1 MKHKL
6 SASIQRFL
14 RWLFG
19 APFEELPPE
28 FGDLVPPE
36 LRTFQARA
44 AEIEHHPLGTVSAV
58 ADVHGQT
65 KPGKRHRFSRREQ
78 FK

>member
-1 MKHKL
+1 MKHRL
-6 SASIQRFL
+6 STSIQRFL

-28 FGDLVPPE
+28 FGDLVPPD
-36 LRTFQARA
+36 LRAFQSRA
-44 AEIEHHPLGTVSAV
+44 AEIEHSPLGTVSAV
-58 ADVHGQT
+58 AGDYGQT

>member
-6 SASIQRFL
+6 PARIQHFL

-19 APFEELPPE
+19 APFEKLPPE
-28 FGDLVPPE
+28 FGDPVPAE
-36 LRTFQARA
+36 LRVFQAKT
-44 AEIEHHPLGTVSAV
+44 EKVEHHPLGTVSPV
-58 ADVHGQT
+58 SVYYEQT
-65 KPGKRHRFSRREQ
+65 KPAKHDRSSRREQ

>member
-6 SASIQRFL
+6 PARIQRFL

-19 APFEELPPE
+19 ALFEYLPPE
-28 FGDLVPPE
+28 FGNPVPAE
-36 LRTFQARA
+36 LRLFQARM
-44 AEIEHHPLGTVSAV
+44 EEVEHRPLGTVSSV
-58 ADVHGQT
+58 VDYYDQT
-65 KPGKRHRFSRREQ
+65 KPGKRHRSSRREQ

>member
-1 MKHKL
+1 MKHRL
-6 SASIQRFL
+6 STSIQHFL

-28 FGDLVPPE
+28 FGDLVPPD
-36 LRTFQARA
+36 LRAFQARMEEA
-44 AEIEHHPLGTVSAV
+44 EHHPLGTVSAV
-58 ADVHGQT
+58 ADYDGQT
-65 KPGKRHRFSRREQ
+65 KPGKRNRSSRREQ